1 MPAMPAM
8 PRLPAGMVR
17 PVVRAP
23 SPVLSRPGRDVDPGA
38 GATIELAADLLATQ
52 LVSPGCVGLAAQQIG
67 VAARVFSVDVSGH
80 PKTRMCHGLF
90 VLCNGEVISATRK
103 ERGRE
108 GCMSVP
114 DFTGDVARGRR
125 LVVRGQLP
133 LTGQWV
139 ELTTDCFEAVAL
151 QHEIDHTNGLLFLDR
166 VSGPH
171 GIHPRRSYL

>member
-1 MPAMPAM
+1 MPGL
-8 PRLPAGMVR
+8 RAGTTR
-17 PVVRAP
+17 PVVCAP
-23 SPVLSRPGRDVDPGA
+23 DPVLSRPGRDVDPSQA
-38 GATIELAADLLATQ
+38 ATIQLVADLFATQ
-52 LVSPGCVGLAAQQIG
+52 LVSPGCVGLAAHQVG

-80 PKTRMCHGLF
+80 TKTRTCHGLF
-90 VLCNGEVISATRK
+90 ALCNAVVLSSARRQ
-103 ERGRE
+103 RGRE

-114 DFTGDVARGRR
+114 DFTGDVTRGQR

-139 ELTTDCFEAVAL
+139 EITTDGFEAVAL

-166 VSGPH
+166 VNGPR

>member
-1 MPAMPAM
+1 MPE
-8 PRLPAGMVR
+8 LPAGEVR

-23 SPVLSRPGRDVDPGA
+23 APVLSTPGRDVDPTDA
-38 GATIELAADLLATQ
+38 ATIALVAVLFATQ

-67 VAARVFSVDVSGH
+67 VASRVFSVDVSGH
-80 PKTRMCHGLF
+80 PKTRTCHGLF
-90 VLCNGEVISATRK
+90 ALCNAVVVSATRK

-114 DFTGDVARGRR
+114 DFTGDVARCRR
-125 LVVRGQLP
+125 LVVSGQLP
-133 LTGQWV
+133 MTGQWV
-139 ELTTDCFEAVAL
+139 EVVTDGFEAVAL

>member
-1 MPAMPAM
+1 MPD
-8 PRLPAGMVR
+8 LPAGTVR
-17 PVVRAP
+17 RVVRAP
-23 SPVLSRPGRDVDPGA
+23 DAALSTPGEEVDPTGS
-38 GATIELAADLLATQ
+38 ATIELAADLLATQ
-52 LVSPGCVGLAAQQIG
+52 AVSPGCVGLAAQQIG

-80 PKTRMCHGLF
+80 AKTRTCHGAF
-90 VLCNGEVISATRK
+90 ALCNAEVVSATRK

-114 DFTGDVARGRR
+114 NFTGDVARGRR

-133 LTGQWV
+133 LTGEWV
-139 ELTTDCFEAVAL
+139 EVTTDGFEAVAL

-171 GIHPRRSYL
+171 GIHPRRTYL